1 MADTNQPPS
10 APEPAPPRKSKAV
23 LFIAIAI
30 VLLAG
35 GGAAGW
41 MLLRPAADSAAKKP
55 APSHE
60 GGGIVSFE
68 PFVANLADP
77 GGARY
82 LRISVRLI
90 VPGSDDAEH
99 IQKSEVQLMRIRSGI
114 LELLGEQKADEIVK
128 PAGKA
133 ALKQAIAER
142 AASIIEPVKVSDVLF
157 SDFVVQF

>member
-1 MADTNQPPS
+1 MAETTDAQSTGQPPKR
-10 APEPAPPRKSKAV
+10 ASKLGLIVAV
-23 LFIAIAI
+23 L
-30 VLLAG
+30 VVVGGAG
-35 GGAAGW
+35 GGAAW
-41 MLLRPAADSAAKKP
+41 MFLRPAQAAAETKKP
-55 APSHE
+55 DAAE

-90 VPGSDDAEH
+90 VPRPEDAEH
-99 IQKSEVQLMRIRSGI
+99 IQKSEIQLMRIRSGI
-114 LELLGEQKADEIVK
+114 LELLGEQKAGEVVT

-133 ALKQAIAER
+133 ALKQAIAAR
-142 AASIIEPVKVSDVLF
+142 AAAVIEPVKVSDVLF